1 MHIYEVIMLKPEYN
15 GEDHFVVAK
24 SEESA
29 KQLVVDYYAQ
39 LNDGYSSVVT
49 MHNLD
54 VNGPVEPENYAEE
67 MLLN

>member
-1 MHIYEVIMLKPEYN
+1 MHIYEVIMLNPEYD

-29 KQLVVDYYAQ
+29 KECVINYYEQ
-39 LNDGYSSVVT
+39 LNEGYSSPVT
-49 MHNLD
+49 KHDLA

-67 MLLN
+67 TILN

>member
-1 MHIYEVIMLKPEYN
+1 MHIYEVIMLNQEYD

-29 KQLVVDYYAQ
+29 KQLVIDYYAQ
-39 LNDGYSSVVT
+39 TNDGYADVVT
-49 MHNLD
+49 MRDLD
-54 VNGPVEPENYAEE
+54 VNGPVEPDDYAEE

>member
-1 MHIYEVIMLKPEYN
+1 MHIYEVIMLNPEYD

-39 LNDGYSSVVT
+39 MNDGYSSVLT
-49 MHNLD
+49 MRDLD

>member
-1 MHIYEVIMLKPEYN
+1 MHIYEVIMLNQEYD

-39 LNDGYSSVVT
+39 MNDGYSSVLT
-49 MHNLD
+49 MHDLD
-54 VNGPVEPENYAEE
+54 VNGPVEPEDYVEE
-67 MLLN
+67 MLLS